1 MKKIGL
7 QLIRTKFRLLALLS
21 KRKAAEK
28 AFELFCTP
36 LKHYNVKKPSVF
48 GDAEKVF
55 FRLNGLKIKGYMWGL
70 GGKEK
75 LLILHGFS
83 SSAYKF
89 HRFVRPLV
97 EKGYEVYAFDAPA
110 HGGSDGTTVNALVYS
125 EMIEKINYK
134 FGPFNSY
141 IAHSFGG
148 IGLSLA
154 MEKLPHNELTRLAL
168 IAPATETKSAVDAA
182 FELLQIS
189 DLKIRKEFDN
199 IIFEKSG
206 HPTAWFS
213 INRAMKNIKASV
225 LWVHDEDDETTPLK
239 DALKVKEQNFPNIEF
254 MITKGLGH
262 RKIYHDKMVQNK
274 IFQFL

>member
-7 QLIRTKFRLLALLS
+7 RLIRTKFKLLTMLS

-36 LKHYNVKKPSVF
+36 IKQYNTKKPSVF
-48 GDAEKVF
+48 GDAEKLYF
-55 FRLNGLKIKGYMWGL
+55 KLHDLKVKGYMWGS

-83 SSAYKF
+83 SCAYKF
-89 HRFVRPLV
+89 HRFVMPLV

-110 HGGSDGTTVNALVYS
+110 HGGSEGKTVNALIYS
-125 EMIEKINYK
+125 EMIEKINKKY
-134 FGPFNSY
+134 GPFKSY

-154 MEKLPHNELTRLAL
+154 MENLPHNKQNKMVL
-168 IAPATETKSAVDAA
+168 IAPATETNTAVNTA
-182 FELLQIS
+182 FELLHIS
-189 DLKIRKEFDN
+189 NGKVREEFDN

-206 HPTAWFS
+206 RPTEWFS
-213 INRAMKNIKASV
+213 INRAMKNIHASV
-225 LWVHDEDDETTPLK
+225 LWVHDESDETTPLK
-239 DALKVKEQNFPNIEF
+239 DALKVKEQNYPNIEF

-262 RKIYHDKMVQNK
+262 RKIYHDKIVQDK